1 MNGHMKAI
9 RALLSALL
17 FILGAAP
24 AAAQSTLGTFGD
36 WTAFSRGSG
45 KGKVCYLGASP
56 HKAEG
61 KYSKRGDVYV
71 LVTHRPADKSLG
83 VVSIESGYTY
93 KNGSEVTLTI
103 DGKERRLY
111 TNGGQAWAFEKD
123 DPLIV
128 AAMKAGSA
136 MVVKGVSSRGTKT
149 TDSYPLKGFTAALKA
164 ISKACGVKG

>member
-1 MNGHMKAI
+1 MKTL
-9 RALLSALL
+9 RALLPAFLL
-17 FILGAAP
+17 ILGAAP
-24 AAAQSTLGTFGD
+24 AFAQSTIGTFGD

-56 HKAEG
+56 NKAEG
-61 KYSKRGDVYV
+61 KYSKRGDVYA

-83 VVSIESGYTY
+83 VVSIEAGYTY
-93 KNGSEVTLTI
+93 KKGSEVTLTI
-103 DGKERRLY
+103 DGKARQLY

-128 AAMKAGSA
+128 AAMKAGKTLI
-136 MVVKGVSSRGTKT
+136 VKGVSSRGTKT
-149 TDSYPLKGFTAALKA
+149 TDSYRLKGFTAAFKA

>member
-1 MNGHMKAI
+1 MGSMKAL
-9 RALLSALL
+9 RALLPILL
-17 FILGAAP
+17 LILGAAP
-24 AAAQSTLGTFGD
+24 AFAQSTLSTFGD

-56 HKAEG
+56 DKAEG
-61 KYSKRGDVYV
+61 KYSKRGDVYA
-71 LVTHRPADKSLG
+71 LVTHRPGDKSLG

-93 KNGSEVTLTI
+93 KKDSEVTLTI

-128 AAMKAGSA
+128 AAMKAGKA
-136 MVVKGVSSRGTKT
+136 MIVKGMSSRGTKT
-149 TDSYPLKGFTAALKA
+149 TDTYRLKGFTAAFKA
-164 ISKACGVKG
+164 INKACGVKG